1 MILRSESTPNPHMTR
16 HDGREQSAL
25 RDLHFER
32 HFTEHAQGSVL
43 ACFGRTRVLCT
54 ATITDTVPHF
64 MRGKGQGWLTA
75 EYAMLPSSTEGR
87 KTRDRAGKVD
97 GRSVEI
103 QRLIGRSLRAV
114 IDLKRMPEKTIWVDC
129 DVLQA
134 DGGTRTTAISGA
146 WIALHDAFSWMKD
159 KRQLGDW
166 PLMDQLGA
174 VSVGVVAGE
183 PVCDLDYVEDSQADT
198 DMNLVMTGNGAYIEV
213 QGSAEGA
220 PFNRSQLD
228 DMLSMGEEGIRQI
241 FEAQKAA
248 LEGA

>member
-1 MILRSESTPNPHMTR
+1 MTR
-16 HDGREQSAL
+16 HDGREQSTL
-25 RDLHFER
+25 RTLRFER

-54 ATITDTVPHF
+54 ATITDTVPRF
-64 MRGKGQGWLTA
+64 LRGKGQGWMTA

-87 KTRDRAGKVD
+87 KSRDRGGKID

-114 IDLKRMPEKTIWVDC
+114 VDLKRMPEKTIWIDC

-146 WIALHDAFSWMKD
+146 WIALHDAFTWMKD
-159 KRQLGDW
+159 KRQLREW
-166 PLMDQLGA
+166 PLTDQLGA
-174 VSVGVVAGE
+174 VSVGIVDGQ
-183 PVCDLDYVEDSQADT
+183 PVCDLDYVEDSKADT
-198 DMNLVMTGNGAYIEV
+198 DMNIVMTGKGEYIEV

-220 PFNRSQLD
+220 PFNRAQLNT
-228 DMLSMGEEGIRQI
+228 MLEIGEAGIREI
-241 FEAQKAA
+241 FEAQKEA
-248 LEGA
+248 LAGS